1 MKILAIESSAKA
13 ASVCLWEDGKVL
25 AESYQNSGLTHSRA
39 LLPMC
44 ARMLEHCGTAL
55 SQVDVIAAAHGPGS
69 FTGVRIGV
77 TAVKAM
83 AHAAGKPCIEVRALE
98 AMARSAAFPSG
109 LVCPMQD
116 ARAGQVYAALYDGP
130 SALLSDRAE
139 ALEDLLAEVRT
150 LAGERPVLFTGDGML
165 AHRAKIEAAY
175 EGPALFAPAESCF
188 VRPAAAA
195 ALAAE
200 RTALA
205 VPDADLHPFY
215 LRPPQAVRQKNL
227 VEHAHD

>member
-1 MKILAIESSAKA
+1 MVPVMKVGVVSLGCVKNRVDTEQMLHLLVGDGFELTQFPAEADVLLVNTCGFIESAK
-13 ASVCLWEDGKVL
+13 E
-25 AESYQNSGLTHSRA
+25 ES
-39 LLPMC
+39 
-44 ARMLEHCGTAL
+44 
-55 SQVDVIAAAHGPGS
+55 
-69 FTGVRIGV
+69 
-77 TAVKAM
+77 
-83 AHAAGKPCIEVRALE
+83 IETIFE
-98 AMARSAAFPSG
+98 MARYKETGKCRVLCVAGCLAQRYPEQLMKDIPEIDCLLGVGQIGSVHG
-109 LVCPMQD
+109 LIR
-116 ARAGQVYAALYDGP
+116 RA
-130 SALLSDRAE
+130 
-139 ALEDLLAEVRT
+139 

-215 LRPPQAVRQKNL
+215 LRPPQAVRQRNL
-227 VEHAHD
+227 VEHAHE